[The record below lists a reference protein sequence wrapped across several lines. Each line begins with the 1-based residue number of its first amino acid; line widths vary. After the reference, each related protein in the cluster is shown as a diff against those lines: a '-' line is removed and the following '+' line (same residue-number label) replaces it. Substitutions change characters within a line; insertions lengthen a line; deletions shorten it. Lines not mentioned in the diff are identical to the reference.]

1 MLHNEKAKV
10 SKIIKTSERIQPD
23 PELNG
28 IKIDRVSEMRYLGL
42 ELNDLNRN
50 NSHIKKR
57 KAMSYACLSKIFANN
72 IYCKFETSPR
82 QIVQLYRTYIRP
94 ILFYG
99 NENFDFNLTERNK
112 LVTIDG
118 NIMKNMLGVP
128 IQCHTIDLQIACGM
142 DTAEQYMS
150 NCKAKF
156 IKRLSENS
164 LNSKIL
170 RYTIENR
177 VPNSLSTHFFNN
189 FCISESDRTYE
200 RILSLSNEEILKFK
214 LLKNERKNFKIEMN
228 EKVTKIRKLLDSYEN
243 INFQSELFN
252 IIKHDKK

>member
-1 MLHNEKAKV
+1 
-10 SKIIKTSERIQPD
+10 
-23 PELNG
+23 
-28 IKIDRVSEMRYLGL
+28 
-42 ELNDLNRN
+42 
-50 NSHIKKR
+50 
-57 KAMSYACLSKIFANN
+57 
-72 IYCKFETSPR
+72 
-82 QIVQLYRTYIRP
+82 
-94 ILFYG
+94 
-99 NENFDFNLTERNK
+99 
-112 LVTIDG
+112 
-118 NIMKNMLGVP
+118 
-128 IQCHTIDLQIACGM
+128 M

-164 LNSKIL
+164 LTSKIL

-214 LLKNERKNFKIEMN
+214 SLKNERKNLKIELN
-228 EKVTKIRKLLDSYEN
+228 EKVAKIRKLLDSYEN

-252 IIKHDKK
+252 IIKHD